1 MRIVSSSSNLTD
13 LKPLDAPA
21 DNLPL
26 ELELVIILASLR
38 LDHRLERRPDGD
50 AARHLSTW
58 HTPSQCC
65 RQVGFGAPR
74 GKIAPGGT
82 VTWLHKRFSS
92 SQSDE
97 RGLPMECR

>member
-1 MRIVSSSSNLTD
+1 MLTDLGTGQIISAISSRSVCQDVGMRIVSSSSNLTD

-50 AARHLSTW
+50 AARHLST
-58 HTPSQCC
+58 
-65 RQVGFGAPR
+65 
-74 GKIAPGGT
+74 
-82 VTWLHKRFSS
+82 
-92 SQSDE
+92 
-97 RGLPMECR
+97 

>member
-1 MRIVSSSSNLTD
+1 MLTDLETGQIISAISSRSVFQDVGMRIVSSSSNLTD

-50 AARHLSTW
+50 AARHLST
-58 HTPSQCC
+58 
-65 RQVGFGAPR
+65 
-74 GKIAPGGT
+74 
-82 VTWLHKRFSS
+82 
-92 SQSDE
+92 
-97 RGLPMECR
+97 